1 VNEALAKTVVPFMHD
16 NFPEKNGILQQDGAR
31 PHTARVT
38 QQFVTDYNISLLNW
52 ASMSPDMSPIEHVWD
67 ELKIRVYT
75 RPHPPVNVQQLKD
88 AAIKE
93 WNAIPQAFIANL
105 VQSMRHRCVALLNAP
120 GGFKVKGGYIM
131 TLKGVV
137 NDSLFMPKTCKMTN
151 KGLIFHIVF
160 FNWCEQT

>member
-1 VNEALAKTVVPFMHD
+1 MLWFLFMQD
-16 NFPEKNGILQQDGAR
+16 NFPEENGILQQDGAR

-105 VQSMRHRCVALLNAP
+105 VQSMRHRCVILKCVGWIYAILTF
-120 GGFKVKGGYIM
+120 GSKIKGGYIL
-131 TLKGVV
+131 TFKCVV
-137 NDSLFMPKTCKMTN
+137 DNSLFIPKICKN
-151 KGLIFHIVF
+151 
-160 FNWCEQT
+160 